1 MSLSADHFIQA
12 VKNRYNFI
20 TNKEV
25 AEHFGVTRARISQ
38 WLQANKIPLKYI
50 SAEGQAI
57 SDSEGKSKFYQEIIK
72 KQLDHIALLEKE
84 IKEFNNRNKIF
95 YKEVVDNWGNETFVT
110 ASHQIK
116 KVLQDPESWTDD
128 MMFLYEL
135 NGERGNCLI
144 DDLIGQEVFVGNE
157 VILVTE

>member
-1 MSLSADHFIQA
+1 MKKIIQ
-12 VKNRYNFI
+12 I
-20 TNKEV
+20 
-25 AEHFGVTRARISQ
+25 
-38 WLQANKIPLKYI
+38 
-50 SAEGQAI
+50 
-57 SDSEGKSKFYQEIIK
+57 
-72 KQLDHIALLEKE
+72 
-84 IKEFNNRNKIF
+84 
-95 YKEVVDNWGNETFVT
+95 KEVVDNWGNETFVT